1 VATSTTRLMT
11 FAEFQEIPDPPGGY
25 YELHH
30 GELIQ
35 VAFPD
40 LPHGEIQHR
49 LLLLL
54 SAAAADSGVV
64 RIEMPYRPEP
74 EHEAWRA
81 DVVYVSKT
89 RWNPQGRCF
98 FGAPDLVIEVLS
110 PSNRAE
116 DLLEQKD
123 LCLENGSREFWVVNG
138 KRRHVEVFTPGGR
151 TATYKSGQ
159 EIPLMFGGSLTVDAI
174 FPQS

>member
-54 SAAAADSGVV
+54 LAAAADSGVV
-64 RIEMPYRPEP
+64 RIETPYRPVP

-81 DVVYVSKT
+81 DVVYVAKA
-89 RWNPQGRCF
+89 RWNPKDQCF

-110 PSNRAE
+110 PSNKAE
-116 DLLEQKD
+116 ELIEKRN

-138 KRRHVEVFTPGGR
+138 KRRHVEVSTPDGR
-151 TATYKSGQ
+151 TVTYKSSQ
-159 EIPLMFGGSLTVDAI
+159 EIPLIFGGALTVDSI
-174 FPQS
+174 FV